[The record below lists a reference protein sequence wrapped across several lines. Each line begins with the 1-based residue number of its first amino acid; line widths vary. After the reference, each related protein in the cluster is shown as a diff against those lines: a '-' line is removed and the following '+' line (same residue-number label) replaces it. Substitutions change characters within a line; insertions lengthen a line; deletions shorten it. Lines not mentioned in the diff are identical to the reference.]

1 LIAHLDFRAA
11 IPLSI
16 LTILYSLSS
25 RIYFY
30 GHVVERINKSFQNL
44 LGRRLKIISSLTFL
58 ARLGVL
64 GSTVPTSLSNFAL
77 YRLHITISG
86 VSLGRQ
92 GFICIGKRIGGVWP
106 GFRFNQLRHR
116 NNLALFLSL
125 YEIGIVVTGLIRCV
139 L

>member
-1 LIAHLDFRAA
+1 MIAHLDFRAA

-44 LGRRLKIISSLTFL
+44 LGGRLKIISSLTFL

-64 GSTVPTSLSNFAL
+64 GSTVPASLGIFAL

-92 GFICIGKRIGGVWP
+92 GFI
-106 GFRFNQLRHR
+106 
-116 NNLALFLSL
+116 
-125 YEIGIVVTGLIRCV
+125 
-139 L
+139 